1 MGQTVISSD
10 KVNFS
15 ESKNQVS
22 DSEKQAIL
30 SRRINELPLKIQ
42 GTRLETFINKLYLTL
57 EERGIIF
64 RPKCYLSDD
73 WGCPDGVPV
82 IGIPFYLADPRLS
95 QLEGELT
102 GINAEDDREILMYL
116 YHEAGH
122 AFNYA
127 YKLYLQSEW
136 RSLFGLFSKAYKED
150 YKPKPFSPSFV
161 RHIPGWYAQKHPDED
176 FAETFAV
183 WLTNKDWKETYNE
196 TPALTKLLY
205 VERIVGEWG
214 KRSPLVTKE
223 ILDSPIEELT
233 ETLKD
238 WYSTETTSRMRNK
251 LPEIINEDLKILFNY
266 SGGNMLASDFI
277 SSNRLRLSQDINY
290 WTGIDRERIESLIN
304 ELIKRAK
311 LLSLKVDNEKKDET
325 LVNLTIFTNTL
336 VMNYLYTDNFAML

>member
-1 MGQTVISSD
+1 MSQTTD
-10 KVNFS
+10 TTNKVNFN
-15 ESKNQVS
+15 ESKSQIVNI
-22 DSEKQAIL
+22 EKQTIL

-57 EERGIIF
+57 EEHGITF
-64 RPKCYLSDD
+64 RPKCYLADD

-102 GINAEDDREILMYL
+102 GINAEDDREIFMYL

-136 RSLFGLFSKAYKED
+136 RSLFGLFSKAYKEN

-183 WLTNKDWKETYNE
+183 WLTNADWKKIYSE

-205 VERIVGEWG
+205 VDRIVKEWG
-214 KRSPLVTKE
+214 RRPPLVNKE
-223 ILDSPIEELT
+223 ILDTPIEELT

-238 WYSTETTSRMRNK
+238 WYSKDDSVNVKNE
-251 LPEIINEDLKILFNY
+251 LPEIINEDLKTLFNY
-266 SGGNMLASDFI
+266 SGSDYQASEFI
-277 SSNRLRLSQDINY
+277 KINRLKLSQDINC
-290 WTGIDRERIESLIN
+290 WTGVNQEKIEALIN
-304 ELIKRAK
+304 ELIKRTK
-311 LLSLKVDNEKKDET
+311 LLNLKIDNERLNESLID
-325 LVNLTIFTNTL
+325 LTIFVNTL

>member
-1 MGQTVISSD
+1 MNQQLNPSG

-15 ESKNQVS
+15 ESKSQVS
-22 DSEKQAIL
+22 DTEKQAIL

-42 GTRLETFINKLYLTL
+42 GTRLETFINKLYLIL
-57 EERGIIF
+57 EEHGITF
-64 RPKCYLSDD
+64 KPKCYLADD

-82 IGIPFYLADPRLS
+82 IGIPFYLSDPRLS

-102 GINAEDDREILMYL
+102 GINAEDDKEIIMYL

-127 YKLYLQSEW
+127 YKLYLQPEW

-183 WLTNKDWKETYNE
+183 WLAHNDWKKIYNE

-205 VERIVGEWG
+205 VDRIVKEWG
-214 KRSPLVTKE
+214 KRPSLVTKE
-223 ILDSPIEELT
+223 ILDTPIEELT

-238 WYSTETTSRMRNK
+238 WYDTEESIRTRNK
-251 LPEIINEDLKILFNY
+251 LPEIINEDLTNLFSY
-266 SGGNMLASDFI
+266 SDGDRLAAEFI
-277 SSNRLRLSQDINY
+277 STNRLRLGQDINY

-304 ELIKRAK
+304 ELVKRTK
-311 LLSLKVDNEKKDET
+311 ILDLKVDREKLNET
-325 LVNLTIFTNTL
+325 LVNLTIFVNTL
-336 VMNYLYTDNFAML
+336 VMNYLYTDNFVML